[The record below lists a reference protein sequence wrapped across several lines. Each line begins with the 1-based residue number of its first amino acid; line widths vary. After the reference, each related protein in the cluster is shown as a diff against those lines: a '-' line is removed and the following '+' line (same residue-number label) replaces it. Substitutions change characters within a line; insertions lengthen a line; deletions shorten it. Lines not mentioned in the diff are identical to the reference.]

1 MDYNDSEIVATF
13 RSEVEVKLN
22 SNYELFLDLNKAY
35 FFEKENGIR
44 IY

>member
-1 MDYNDSEIVATF
+1 MELIATF

-22 SNYELFLDLNKAY
+22 SNIELFLDLNKAY
-35 FFEKENGIR
+35 FFDKETGVR